1 MKYSHKISDSAAMA
15 MTKFFR
21 FFADTFFA
29 KRYGHR
35 AVVLETIAGVPG
47 MVGGMFLH
55 MRSLRKMERGNGTMI
70 HELLAEAE
78 NERKHL
84 MFFIEIAKPN
94 WFERRLIFIAQFV
107 FFFFYAFMYIFFT
120 RTAHKMIAYFEEEAV
135 RSYTAYLAMIDNNQ
149 IADVPA
155 PEIAIEYY
163 GLMKGARLSHMVRAV
178 RDDEAKHASA
188 NHRFADKY

>member
-1 MKYSHKISDSAAMA
+1 
-15 MTKFFR
+15 
-21 FFADTFFA
+21 
-29 KRYGHR
+29 
-35 AVVLETIAGVPG
+35 
-47 MVGGMFLH
+47 
-55 MRSLRKMERGNGTMI
+55 
-70 HELLAEAE
+70 
-78 NERKHL
+78 
-84 MFFIEIAKPN
+84 
-94 WFERRLIFIAQFV
+94 
-107 FFFFYAFMYIFFT
+107 MYIFFT

-135 RSYTAYLAMIDNNQ
+135 RSYTAYLHMIENNQ

>member
-1 MKYSHKISDSAAMA
+1 MS

-55 MRSLRKMERGNGTMI
+55 MRSLRKMERGNGHMI
-70 HELLAEAE
+70 QELLDEAV

-84 MFFIEIAKPN
+84 MFFIEIAQPN
-94 WFERRLIFIAQFV
+94 WFERRLIFVAQFV
-107 FFFFYAFMYIFFT
+107 FFLFYAFMYIFFT

-135 RSYTAYLAMIDNNQ
+135 RSYTNYLELIKNRQ
-149 IADVPA
+149 IPNVDA
-155 PEIAIEYY
+155 PQIAIEYY
-163 GLMKGARLSHMVRAV
+163 KLEKDAKLSDMVECVRA
-178 RDDEAKHASA
+178 DEAKHAEA

>member
-94 WFERRLIFIAQFV
+94 WFERRLIFIAQFL

-135 RSYTAYLAMIDNNQ
+135 RSYTAYLGMIDNNQ

>member
-1 MKYSHKISDSAAMA
+1 MTLRERISDNIAMA

-21 FFADTFFA
+21 FFADTFFS

-55 MRSLRKMERGNGTMI
+55 MRSLRRMERGNGTMI
-70 HELLAEAE
+70 QELLDEAV

-84 MFFIEIAKPN
+84 MFFIEVAQPN
-94 WFERRLIFIAQFV
+94 WIERRLIFIAQFV

-135 RSYTAYLAMIDNNQ
+135 RSYTNYLEMIKNKQ
-149 IADVPA
+149 IENTPA
-155 PEIAIEYY
+155 PQIAIEYY
-163 GLMKGARLSHMVRAV
+163 KLKKDALLSDMVECVRA
-178 RDDEAKHASA
+178 DEAHHAEA
-188 NHRFADKY
+188 NHRFAKKY

>member
-1 MKYSHKISDSAAMA
+1 MTFREKLSDNTALA

-55 MRSLRKMERGNGTMI
+55 MRSLRKMERGNGHMI
-70 HELLAEAE
+70 QELLDEAV

-84 MFFIEIAKPN
+84 MFFIEIAQPN
-94 WFERRLIFIAQFV
+94 WFERRLIFVAQFV
-107 FFFFYAFMYIFFT
+107 FFFFYAFIYIFFT

-135 RSYTAYLAMIDNNQ
+135 RSYTNYLEMIKNHQ
-149 IADVPA
+149 IPNVDA
-155 PEIAIEYY
+155 PQIAIEYY
-163 GLMKGARLSHMVRAV
+163 KLNKDAKLSDMVECVRA
-178 RDDEAKHASA
+178 DEAKHASA
-188 NHRFADKY
+188 NHKFAEKY